1 MAPTNVRFPDSV
13 DQGLAAFARRTG
25 APKSSVVVAAVR
37 EWLVMQEFPGLVFR
51 TTNTGE
57 RRAALATGP
66 EVWTIAE
73 AWLAHK
79 GRARKPG
86 TVADTLGLG
95 IADIEIALAYW
106 AQHREEIDTLIAD
119 LHVAQEEALAAWEKR
134 RALDAL

>member
-13 DQGLAAFARRTG
+13 DRGLAAFARRTG

-37 EWLVMQEFPGLVFR
+37 EWLVMQEFPGLLFR

-79 GRARKPG
+79 GRARNPG
-86 TVADTLGLG
+86 TVADTLGLSR
-95 IADIEIALAYW
+95 ADVETALAYW
-106 AQHREEIDTLIAD
+106 SQYRDEIDTLIAD
-119 LHVAQEEALAAWEKR
+119 MHAAQDEALVAWERR